1 MLSRRG
7 IPVMMDRTI
16 LVLMRVIAAVASHV
30 VGWASPETGVLQPS
44 SSGRHQVII
53 GPIQSWVIVLLLLLR
68 PSHIMVLLLRLSKVR
83 RILSRER

>member
-7 IPVMMDRTI
+7 IPVMMDRTV
-16 LVLMRVIAAVASHV
+16 LVLMRVIVAISPHV
-30 VGWASPETGVLQPS
+30 VGRASPEAGVLKPR
-44 SSGRHQVII
+44 SSGRHQVVV
-53 GPIQSWVIVLLLLLR
+53 GSIQRWVIVLLLLLG